1 MSRPATDLTAAEQAN
16 VRFAIQ
22 FLQRRWGNQ
31 KALAKALRIAPSTLR
46 HVAYEKRVGVSAAI
60 TFRVAKLA
68 DVAVD
73 TVLKGE
79 WPPGETCRHC
89 GHRKET
95 DSVDWPDLSQR

>member
-1 MSRPATDLTAAEQAN
+1 MSRPATDLTAEEQAN
-16 VRFAIQ
+16 VRQAIRA
-22 FLQRRWGNQ
+22 LQRRWRNR
-31 KALAKALRIAPSTLR
+31 KALAKALRIAPSTLN

-73 TVLKGE
+73 TILKGE
-79 WPPGETCRHC
+79 WPPAVTCPRC

-95 DSVDWPDLSQR
+95 DAAQ